1 MVLNHGSCMPTPQP
15 PRALETHWAFLLL
28 ATTGKDPPDLVG
40 RSEASR
46 DARKPPPA
54 IKSCSPLKLLCTSQR
69 APNEVLA
76 AAKVCDTQILRDLS
90 RLSG

>member
-46 DARKPPPA
+46 DARKPPPSNKEQFPPKA
-54 IKSCSPLKLLCTSQR
+54 AVHQPKSPK
-69 APNEVLA
+69 
-76 AAKVCDTQILRDLS
+76 
-90 RLSG
+90 